1 MYEIYLDRWLLPLTP
16 QEIKI
21 SSENKNNTIMLIN
34 QGEFNILKKEGL
46 KKISFEFILPAYK
59 YPFVNNSL
67 GFKNPKEY
75 IAKLERLKM
84 KKMPFQFIITRKY
97 PTGKSYYNTNI
108 KVSLENYEIKDT
120 VEEFM
125 DVVVS
130 VELKEYKDPRMTVLE
145 KLEDEM
151 GAYITMPRGIT
162 KIIDKVYT
170 TKAGEFLWQIVR
182 QQTGGLNR
190 LGEIMNTNGIEW
202 LNEKLP
208 EVIRIGNK

>member
-1 MYEIYLDRWLLPLTP
+1 MYEIYIDRWLLPLTP

>member
-1 MYEIYLDRWLLPLTP
+1 MYEIYIDRWLLPLTP

-67 GFKNPKEY
+67 GFKNTKEY

>member
-84 KKMPFQFIITRKY
+84 KKMPFQFIIVRKY